1 VIIKDKL
8 IEEYPLT
15 KKIELPFECYKVLK
29 RRYVIFC
36 DEEINGN
43 NIESLLDVF
52 YENTK
57 NIFPKKK
64 TLIVIGHTNERFNKK
79 DLLFFN
85 GEDTFIVFYLIN
97 ENNEIF
103 FNDQKYILN
112 ETESLTCSY
121 NGKMPPFNIYTCNQ
135 KRKKDNIF
143 GRQRIILLLTYSA
156 SSNVV

>member
-1 VIIKDKL
+1 MIIKDKL
-8 IEEYPLT
+8 IEEYPQT

-103 FNDQKYILN
+103 FNDQKIFWFGVDSSKIIKKFNKVLKN
-112 ETESLTCSY
+112 RKSLS
-121 NGKMPPFNIYTCNQ
+121 
-135 KRKKDNIF
+135 
-143 GRQRIILLLTYSA
+143 
-156 SSNVV
+156 